1 MMITIYGE
9 KMSRIIYDTTSG
21 LSVVTAAMLHTNRVL
36 SSMSSEMVE
45 ISFVDEVDSSD
56 ILVGAY
62 SNDRYPDYC
71 VPREVSVTPPEQFVA
86 DLIDRP
92 ISIYDLIRVNDYV
105 NDARNA
111 CSTNSLWLP
120 QIEGENEDV
129 DVSKVTADY
138 GRYIRETRVVIN
150 RAINEK
156 MVTDSRLGI
165 AYKLFVINIPRELW
179 DVTERLLTF
188 NKGVNVVLYE
198 NVAGHGIYRV
208 HARNETIKATIQL
221 HAAKNRLGFEYSRV
235 RPSDLI
241 KAYRSPNINS
251 MI

>member
-1 MMITIYGE
+1 
-9 KMSRIIYDTTSG
+9 
-21 LSVVTAAMLHTNRVL
+21 
-36 SSMSSEMVE
+36 MVE

-56 ILVGAY
+56 ILVGVY
-62 SNDRYPDYC
+62 SNERYPDYC
-71 VPREVSVTPPEQFVA
+71 TPREVSVTSSEQFVA
-86 DLIDRP
+86 DLVDRP
-92 ISIYDLIRVNDYV
+92 ISIYDIIRINGYV

-120 QIEGENEDV
+120 QIEDEIEHADL
-129 DVSKVTADY
+129 SKVTADY
-138 GRYIRETRVVIN
+138 VKYIRETRVMIN

-156 MVTDSRLGI
+156 TITDSRLGI
-165 AYKLFVINIPRELW
+165 TYKLFVINIPRELW
-179 DVTERLLTF
+179 DITERLLTF

-208 HARNETIKATIQL
+208 HARNEAIKSTIQL

-235 RPSDLI
+235 RPSELI